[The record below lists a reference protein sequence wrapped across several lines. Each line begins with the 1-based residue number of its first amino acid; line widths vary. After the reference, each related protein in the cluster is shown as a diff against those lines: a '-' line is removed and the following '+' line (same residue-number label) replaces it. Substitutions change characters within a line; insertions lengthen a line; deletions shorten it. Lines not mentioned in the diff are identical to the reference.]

1 VEPHCDRPSA
11 QRRARSATDVCQSR
25 CAVVRSDRNLSSIA
39 VLVPVKASRSRLAC
53 HIRPRISRWRRD
65 TDLHEAE
72 TREQFKSLLD
82 WTKNSHL
89 HLDLDVST
97 RATGRVETEQD
108 EPLLL
113 LPDYIAGVYHHA
125 DPRVDGY
132 FV

>member
-1 VEPHCDRPSA
+1 LEL
-11 QRRARSATDVCQSR
+11 
-25 CAVVRSDRNLSSIA
+25 VV
-39 VLVPVKASRSRLAC
+39 
-53 HIRPRISRWRRD
+53 D